1 MSSTAKCEYCGS
13 ELQREAPYC
22 GSCGKGTSS
31 IQSRMVP
38 DNDVVSSET
47 RVLKR
52 VGIVSASIVFS
63 VTVGLIVIPVCVLIG
78 LILITTTDPGA
89 GIGVMLGIPIL
100 YLIVTFLYSLLATWI
115 FNIALKWTSGIEIDL
130 S

>member
-52 VGIVSASIVFS
+52 VGIVSASKVFS

-115 FNIALKWTSGIEIDL
+115 LNIALKWTGGIEIDL

>member
-52 VGIVSASIVFS
+52 VGIVSASKVFS
-63 VTVGLIVIPVCVLIG
+63 VTVGLIVIPVCVLMG

-89 GIGVMLGIPIL
+89 GIGVMLGVPIL
-100 YLIVTFLYSLLATWI
+100 YVIVTYLSSLLSTWI
-115 FNIALKWTSGIEIDL
+115 FNIALKWTGGIEIDL

>member
-52 VGIVSASIVFS
+52 VGIVSASKVFS
-63 VTVGLIVIPVCVLIG
+63 VSVGLIVIPVCVLIG

-89 GIGVMLGIPIL
+89 GIGLS
-100 YLIVTFLYSLLATWI
+100 LIHISEPTRPY
-115 FNIALKWTSGIEIDL
+115 
-130 S
+130 